1 LSTQITVTVEK
12 QVAPVPKE
20 KIPSVFAKLLAKVSP
35 PPPSGPKI
43 VTLSGFRD
51 AILEKQAVLKGWEVK
66 GNFSKAVTLVVVKEF
81 GKDTEKTKKAREHGI
96 KIITREDFAKML

>member
-1 LSTQITVTVEK
+1 
-12 QVAPVPKE
+12 
-20 KIPSVFAKLLAKVSP
+20 
-35 PPPSGPKI
+35 
-43 VTLSGFRD
+43 
-51 AILEKQAVLKGWEVK
+51 VLKGWEVK